1 MRDLYGRKFG
11 KTYDY
16 VVIGS
21 GSAGAV
27 VAARLAED
35 DAVRVLLVEAGPKDT
50 SVFIRMPAALGYPLM
65 NDKYNWYLHSEPEP
79 GLNGR
84 RVYEARGRVLGG
96 SSSINGMNWVRGA
109 AWDYDN
115 WAAIGNKGWSYAE
128 VLPYFKKAET
138 FRGCASE
145 FRGENGPMTIEV
157 SEARNPLYRA
167 FLEAGK
173 QFGLPL
179 VEDHNSD
186 RQEGVHITQ
195 RNVRDGVRCS
205 TSLAYLHSAPSK
217 PNLHIWTSA
226 IVQKILFSDR
236 RAVTAIVQSNDETI
250 PIGIDREVI
259 VSGGAIHSPHILM
272 LSGIGDAD
280 ELTRLSIPVVAHL
293 PGVGRGLKDHLAAP
307 VQYQATQNVSAA
319 KEFSLVGR
327 LKVGA
332 LWYFFRRGIG
342 ATNFFEVGAFIR
354 SDQTIKVPNVQFEFI
369 PMLGELQHGG
379 ANLEN
384 GFQYFFSLMRPTSVG
399 RVWLESADPARAPR
413 FRFNF
418 LTTLEDQRHAIAAVK
433 TTREIVAQPAW
444 APYRGREVTP
454 GDEVQSDGEILAF
467 LRNTAGTNYHPC
479 CTCRMGS
486 DVNAVVDTV
495 GRVRGLENIR
505 VIDASIMPQIVS
517 GNLNAPVIMIAEKLA
532 DGVRG
537 RPALPAATVP
547 YHKISVSEQG

>member
-1 MRDLYGRKFG
+1 MLDMYGRTIDKA
-11 KTYDY
+11 YDY

-27 VAARLAED
+27 VAARLADD

-50 SVFIRMPAALGYPLM
+50 SIFIRMPAALGFPLM
-65 NDKYNWYLHSEPEP
+65 SDKYNWYLHSEPEP

-84 RVYEARGRVLGG
+84 RIYEACGRVLGG

-115 WAAIGNKGWSYAE
+115 WAAIGNKGWSYPE

-138 FRGCASE
+138 FRGRASA

-157 SEARNPLYRA
+157 CEARNPLYRA
-167 FLEAGK
+167 FLEAGE

-186 RQEGVHITQ
+186 RQEGVHVTQ
-195 RNVRDGVRCS
+195 RNVRGGIRCS

-217 PNLHIWTSA
+217 ANLHIWTSA
-226 IVQKILFSDR
+226 IVQRIEFSDR
-236 RAVTAIVQSNDETI
+236 RAVAVVIQANHEAI

-259 VSGGAIHSPHILM
+259 VSGGAIHSPQILM

-307 VQYQATQNVSAA
+307 VQYQATQQVSAA
-319 KEFSLVGR
+319 TEFSLVGR
-327 LKVGA
+327 LKIGA
-332 LWYFFRRGIG
+332 LWYFFKRGIG

-354 SDQTIKVPNVQFEFI
+354 SDHTVTVPNVQFEFV

-379 ANLEN
+379 VKLEN
-384 GFQYFFSLMRPTSVG
+384 GFQYFFSLMRPTSTG
-399 RVWLESADPARAPR
+399 RVWLDSADPAKAPR
-413 FRFNF
+413 FQFNF
-418 LTTLEDQRHAIAAVK
+418 LTTPEDQHDAIAAVRA
-433 TTREIVAQPAW
+433 TREIIAQPAW

-454 GDEVQSDGEILAF
+454 GEQVQSDAELLAF
-467 LRNTAGTNYHPC
+467 LRDTAGTNYHPC

-495 GRVRGLENIR
+495 GRVCGLENIR

-517 GNLNAPVIMIAEKLA
+517 GNLNAPVIMMAEKLA
-532 DGVRG
+532 DAVRG
-537 RPALPAATVP
+537 RPAPPAAIVP
-547 YHKISVSEQG
+547 YHRVSR